1 MEPLP
6 LIALGMLLVGFGFK
20 VSAAPFHFAAPDAYA
35 GATSPVA
42 GVLAT
47 ASKAMG
53 IIGLLRILLVVAS
66 PEDTDGAA
74 VWLIALAVLSVV
86 TMTWGNL
93 AALGSTNPK
102 RMLAYSSVAHAG
114 YMLQQSRPLE
124 PLTGNLNTSTQ
135 ATMLP

>member
-1 MEPLP
+1 
-6 LIALGMLLVGFGFK
+6 MLLVGFGFK

-35 GATSPVA
+35 GAPGPVA

-53 IIGLLRILLVVAS
+53 IVGLLRILLVVAA
-66 PEDTDGAA
+66 PEGMEDCNDGVAHRSGGSCPS
-74 VWLIALAVLSVV
+74 LP
-86 TMTWGNL
+86 MTWGNI

-114 YMLQQSRPLE
+114 YMLAGYYSNWCLE
-124 PLTGNLNTSTQ
+124 LGCRSC
-135 ATMLP
+135 